1 MVAHT
6 RPSRTSREVPT
17 IGGLWRTRAGNPLR
31 SIAVKMLLMQQD
43 RVRFLL
49 WASAPTFLPPITQS
63 VKKPARAV
71 LPLRDPAI
79 SLIVRAVDTAFALHN
94 KKDGATVSLPYGN
107 MAGRKFFA
115 VSTYPARTIKLWE
128 RPTWEQLF
136 DFAKAN
142 LELLL
147 KPNHAIG
154 TWYDGWECVHVFD
167 VVLLVADRDAALE
180 TALRFGQKAI
190 FNLASRREISVLR
203 PNAAL
208 LQHGGG
214 VGNG

>member
-1 MVAHT
+1 MANT
-6 RPSRTSREVPT
+6 RRESTAFHRSEDATDAAGSGPIPALGFGPHLSTADHAIRQETS
-17 IGGLWRTRAGNPLR
+17 
-31 SIAVKMLLMQQD
+31 
-43 RVRFLL
+43 
-49 WASAPTFLPPITQS
+49 
-63 VKKPARAV
+63 RAV

-94 KKDGATVSLPYGN
+94 KKDGATVSLPYGD